1 MESPKQLS
9 KSVAESHSGQFE
21 SADTFLNDT
30 SFSLGKSPE
39 DTEPTGL
46 KISGTGTLGE
56 GTPKVC

>member
-1 MESPKQLS
+1 ME
-9 KSVAESHSGQFE
+9 ESHSGQFE
-21 SADTFLNDT
+21 SADMFLNDA

-39 DTEPTGL
+39 HTEPPGL

>member
-1 MESPKQLS
+1 MESPKQPS
-9 KSVAESHSGQFE
+9 KSVEESHSGQFE
-21 SADTFLNDT
+21 SADMFLNDA

-39 DTEPTGL
+39 HTEPPGL